1 MGVIFA
7 SITNF
12 HEFYMELDVNNQ
24 GAECLRLL
32 NEIIADFDDLMGD
45 QRFQAVDKIKT
56 IGSTYMAAVGL
67 MPQFQIADDSI
78 DGGMSAIQYIAQL
91 VEYVFGMR
99 DKLAN
104 INENSYNNFT
114 LRVGMNVGPVVA
126 GVIGARKPQYDIWG
140 NTVNVASRM
149 DSTGMPNYTQ
159 VTEEVYEI
167 LKNAQAYEFTC
178 RGKIKVKGKG
188 EMTTYF
194 LTDRKASATMR
205 VDDLLHQQYYANQV
219 QYSNLPMHHQLTQAM
234 FGSNQAPQPMV
245 MPTPPS
251 PLNRRPMQGQA
262 RAAFLIHEEE
272 EEPLIPPRSTSK
284 PQILRTVRPQTPPSH
299 PRGEPI
305 FLS

>member
-1 MGVIFA
+1 
-7 SITNF
+7 
-12 HEFYMELDVNNQ
+12 MELDVNNQ

-32 NEIIADFDDLMGD
+32 NEIIADFDDLMEEK
-45 QRFQAVDKIKT
+45 RFEAVDKIKT

-67 MPQFQIADDSI
+67 IPNHMILDDVE
-78 DGGMSAIQYIAQL
+78 DGGVSAVVRMADL

-99 DKLAN
+99 EKLAN

-205 VDDLLHQQYYANQV
+205 VDDLLHQQYYANQHV
-219 QYSNLPMHHQLTQAM
+219 QYSNLPPMHHQLTQAM
-234 FGSNQAPQPMV
+234 FGSNQVCQPMV

-251 PLNRRPMQGQA
+251 PLNRRMPMQGQA

-284 PQILRTVRPQTPPSH
+284 PQVLRTVRPQTPPSH
-299 PRGEPI
+299 PRGLNLNLN
-305 FLS
+305 FK